1 MTMHSAY
8 INGEYITGKGS
19 PITLVNPAKPSDTFQ
34 YAAATSTDLER
45 AITGAKAAFK
55 QWSQMTPA
63 QRSAALLKFADAIA
77 ADSAKLTELEVRES
91 GKPVAVF
98 RDGELPFAIDNLKY
112 FAAAARSLDGTG
124 AGVLSEGYTSMLI
137 KRPIGIVGSI
147 APWNFPLIMAI
158 WKFGPALAAGNA
170 VILKPAPSTPS
181 TALRMA
187 ELAVQSGLP
196 KGLLNVVSGD
206 DDLGKALVGHKDIA
220 MISVTGATST
230 GQAIMAEASK
240 TTKRLHL
247 ELGGKAPAIVFDD
260 ADIKAMAHA
269 LAMGSTYNTGQD
281 CTAATRIYVHTS
293 KFDEAVKELTAVM
306 SSIKYGDPQNSTS
319 DIGPLISEEHRNRV
333 HGFVERA
340 KASGATI
347 HTGGFIP
354 ESEGFY
360 YPPTL
365 ITDAK
370 QNSQAV
376 QSEIFGPVVVVLAFS
391 TEEEAIS
398 LANDCAYGLAS
409 SVWTTDVARAMRV
422 THQLEV
428 GVTWINDHL
437 PIASEAPHGGVKGS
451 GFGKDMSAE
460 SVAEYSVT
468 RHIMI
473 KHAQTEA
480 KDSFRPA

>member
-1 MTMHSAY
+1 MTLHSAY
-8 INGEYITGKGS
+8 INGEYVTGKGS
-19 PITLVNPAKPSDTFQ
+19 PIKLVNPAKPSDTFE
-34 YAAATSTDLER
+34 YTAATTTDLEN
-45 AITGAKAAFK
+45 AITGAKAAYK

-63 QRSAALLKFADAIA
+63 QRSAALLKFADAID

-112 FAAAARSLDGTG
+112 FAAAARSLDGTS
-124 AGVLSEGYTSMLI
+124 AGVLSQGYTSMMI

-170 VILKPAPSTPS
+170 VILKPAPNTPS

-196 KGLLNVVSGD
+196 KGLFNVLSGD
-206 DDLGKALVGHKDIA
+206 DDLGKALVAHKDIA
-220 MISVTGATST
+220 MISVTGATTT

-240 TTKRLHL
+240 TIKRLHL
-247 ELGGKAPAIVFDD
+247 ELGGKAPAIVFED

-269 LAMGSTYNTGQD
+269 LSMGSTYNTGQD

-293 KFDEAVKELTAVM
+293 KFDAAVKDLASVM
-306 SSIKYGDPQNSTS
+306 SSIKYGDPQDPTS
-319 DIGPLISEEHRNRV
+319 DIGPLISQEHRTRV
-333 HGFVERA
+333 HSFVENA
-340 KASGATI
+340 KAAGATI

-354 ESEGFY
+354 STEGFY

-370 QNSQAV
+370 QDSDAV
-376 QSEIFGPVVVVLAFS
+376 QKEIFGPVVVVLPFN
-391 TEEEAIS
+391 TEEEAIA

>member
-1 MTMHSAY
+1 MTTHSAY
-8 INGEYITGKGS
+8 INGEYVTGKGA

-34 YAAATSTDLER
+34 YAAATTSDLES
-45 AITGAKAAFK
+45 AITGAKAAYK
-55 QWSQMTPA
+55 HWSQLTPA
-63 QRSAALLKFADAIA
+63 VRSAALLKFADAIA

-98 RDGELPFAIDNLKY
+98 RDGELPFAADNLKY

-196 KGLLNVVSGD
+196 KGLLNVLSGD
-206 DDLGKALVGHKDIA
+206 DDLGKALVAHKDIA
-220 MISVTGATST
+220 MISVTGATTT

-247 ELGGKAPAIVFDD
+247 ELGGKAPAIVFED

-281 CTAATRIYVHTS
+281 CTAATRIYVHSS
-293 KFDEAVKELTAVM
+293 KFDAAVNELTSVM
-306 SSIKYGDPQNSTS
+306 SSIKYGDPQDPSS
-319 DIGPLISEEHRNRV
+319 DIGPLISAEHRTRV
-333 HGFVERA
+333 HAFVENA
-340 KASGATI
+340 KSAGATI

-354 ESEGFY
+354 DIDGFY

-370 QNSQAV
+370 QNSDAV
-376 QSEIFGPVVVVLAFS
+376 QKEIFGPVVVVLPFS
-391 TEEEAIS
+391 TEDEAIA

>member
-34 YAAATSTDLER
+34 YAAATSADLES
-45 AITGAKAAFK
+45 AITGAKTAYK

-137 KRPIGIVGSI
+137 KRPIGVVGSI

-220 MISVTGATST
+220 MISVTGATTT

-247 ELGGKAPAIVFDD
+247 ELGGKAPALVFDD

-306 SSIKYGDPQNSTS
+306 SSIKYGNPQDSTS

-354 ESEGFY
+354 DSEGFY
-360 YPPTL
+360 YPPTV

-370 QNSQAV
+370 QNSEAV
-376 QSEIFGPVVVVLAFS
+376 QSEIFGPVVVVLAFT
-391 TEEEAIS
+391 TEEEAIA

>member
-1 MTMHSAY
+1 MTTHSAY
-8 INGEYITGKGS
+8 INGEYVTGKGA

-34 YAAATSTDLER
+34 YAAATASDLES
-45 AITGAKAAFK
+45 AITSAKAAYK
-55 QWSQMTPA
+55 QWSQLTPA
-63 QRSAALLKFADAIA
+63 VRSASLRKFADAIA

-98 RDGELPFAIDNLKY
+98 RDGELPFAVDNLKY

-124 AGVLSEGYTSMLI
+124 AGVLSEGYTSMMI

-196 KGLLNVVSGD
+196 KGLLNVLSGD
-206 DDLGKALVGHKDIA
+206 DDLGKALVAHKDIA
-220 MISVTGATST
+220 MISVTGATTT

-247 ELGGKAPAIVFDD
+247 ELGGKAPAIVFED

-281 CTAATRIYVHTS
+281 CTAATRIYVHSS
-293 KFDEAVKELTAVM
+293 KFDAAVKELTAVM
-306 SSIKYGDPQNSTS
+306 SSIKYGDPHDSTS
-319 DIGPLISEEHRNRV
+319 DIGPLISAEHRMRV
-333 HGFVERA
+333 HSFVENA
-340 KASGATI
+340 KSAGAI
-347 HTGGFIP
+347 VHTGGFIP
-354 ESEGFY
+354 DSEGFY

-365 ITDAK
+365 ITEAK
-370 QNSQAV
+370 QNSDAV
-376 QSEIFGPVVVVLAFS
+376 QKEIFGPVVVVLPFS
-391 TEEEAIS
+391 TEDEAIS
-398 LANDCAYGLAS
+398 LSNDCAYGLAS

>member
-1 MTMHSAY
+1 MTTYSAY
-8 INGEYITGKGS
+8 INGEYVTGKGS

-34 YAAATSTDLER
+34 YAAATTSDLES
-45 AITGAKAAFK
+45 AITGAKAAYK
-55 QWSQMTPA
+55 YWSQLTPA
-63 QRSAALLKFADAIA
+63 VRSAALLKFADAIA

-98 RDGELPFAIDNLKY
+98 RDGELPFAVDNLKY

-124 AGVLSEGYTSMLI
+124 AGVLSEGYTSMMI
-137 KRPIGIVGSI
+137 KRPIGIIGSI

-196 KGLLNVVSGD
+196 KGLLNVLSGD
-206 DDLGKALVGHKDIA
+206 DELGKALVAHKDIA
-220 MISVTGATST
+220 MISVTGATTT

-247 ELGGKAPAIVFDD
+247 ELGGKAPAIVFED

-281 CTAATRIYVHTS
+281 CTAATRIYVHSS
-293 KFDEAVKELTAVM
+293 KFDAAVKELTAVM
-306 SSIKYGDPQNSTS
+306 SSIKYGDPHDSTS
-319 DIGPLISEEHRNRV
+319 DIGPLISAEHRTRV
-333 HGFVERA
+333 HSFVENA
-340 KASGATI
+340 KSAGATI

-354 ESEGFY
+354 DIDGFY

-370 QNSQAV
+370 QNSEAV
-376 QSEIFGPVVVVLAFS
+376 QKEIFGPVVVVLPFS
-391 TEEEAIS
+391 TEDEAIT

>member
-1 MTMHSAY
+1 MTLHSAY
-8 INGEYITGKGS
+8 INGAYVTGQGS
-19 PITLVNPAKPSDTFQ
+19 PITLVNPAKPSDTFE
-34 YAAATSTDLER
+34 YAAATTADLEN
-45 AITGAKAAFK
+45 AIIGAKSAYK

-63 QRSAALLKFADAIA
+63 QRSAALLNFADAIA

-98 RDGELPFAIDNLKY
+98 RDGELPFAIDNLRY
-112 FAAAARSLDGTG
+112 FASAARSLDGTG
-124 AGVLSEGYTSMLI
+124 AGVLSEGYTSMLV

-187 ELAVQSGLP
+187 ELAVKSGLP
-196 KGLLNVVSGD
+196 KGLLNVLSGD
-206 DDLGKALVGHKDIA
+206 DDLGKALVAHKDIA
-220 MISVTGATST
+220 MISVTGATTT

-247 ELGGKAPAIVFDD
+247 ELGGKAPAIVFED
-260 ADIKAMAHA
+260 ADIKSMARA

-281 CTAATRIYVHTS
+281 CTAATRIYVHSS
-293 KFDEAVKELTAVM
+293 KFDEAVKELTSVM
-306 SSIKYGDPQNSTS
+306 LSIKYGDPQDPTS

-333 HGFVERA
+333 HGFVESA
-340 KASGATI
+340 QASGSTI

-365 ITDAK
+365 ITNAK
-370 QNSQAV
+370 QNSDAV
-376 QSEIFGPVVVVLAFS
+376 QKEIFGPVVVVLPFG
-391 TEEEAIS
+391 TEDEAIT

>member
-8 INGEYITGKGS
+8 INGEYVTGKGS

-260 ADIKAMAHA
+260 ADIKTMAHA

-306 SSIKYGDPQNSTS
+306 SSIKYGDPLNSTS

-370 QNSQAV
+370 QNSEAV

-473 KHAQTEA
+473 KHAQAEA

>member
-1 MTMHSAY
+1 MTLHSAY
-8 INGEYITGKGS
+8 INGEYVTGKGS
-19 PITLVNPAKPSDTFQ
+19 PIRLVNPAKPSDTFE
-34 YAAATSTDLER
+34 YTAATTTDLEN
-45 AITGAKAAFK
+45 AITGAKAAYK

-63 QRSAALLKFADAIA
+63 QRSAALLKFADAID
-77 ADSAKLTELEVRES
+77 ADSTKLTDLEVRES

-124 AGVLSEGYTSMLI
+124 AGVLSDGYTSMLI

-196 KGLLNVVSGD
+196 KGLLNVLSGD
-206 DDLGKALVGHKDIA
+206 DDLGKALVAHKDVA
-220 MISVTGATST
+220 MISVTGATTT

-247 ELGGKAPAIVFDD
+247 ELGGKAPAIVFED
-260 ADIKAMAHA
+260 ADVKAMAHA

-281 CTAATRIYVHTS
+281 CTAATRIYVQAS
-293 KFDEAVKELTAVM
+293 RFDVAVKELTSVM
-306 SSIKYGDPQNSTS
+306 SSIKYGDPHDPAS
-319 DIGPLISEEHRNRV
+319 DIGPLISEEHRTRV
-333 HGFVERA
+333 HSFVENA
-340 KASGATI
+340 KTEGATI

-354 ESEGFY
+354 DAEGFY

-365 ITDAK
+365 ITEAK
-370 QNSQAV
+370 QNSDAV
-376 QSEIFGPVVVVLAFS
+376 QKEIFGPVVVVLPFN
-391 TEEEAIS
+391 TEDEAIA

>member
-306 SSIKYGDPQNSTS
+306 SSIKYGDPLNSTS

-370 QNSQAV
+370 QNSEAV

>member
-34 YAAATSTDLER
+34 YAAATSADLES
-45 AITGAKAAFK
+45 AITGAKTAYK

-112 FAAAARSLDGTG
+112 FAAVARSLDGTG

-220 MISVTGATST
+220 MISVTGATTT

-306 SSIKYGDPQNSTS
+306 SSIKYGNPQDSTS

-360 YPPTL
+360 
-365 ITDAK
+365 
-370 QNSQAV
+370 
-376 QSEIFGPVVVVLAFS
+376 
-391 TEEEAIS
+391 
-398 LANDCAYGLAS
+398 
-409 SVWTTDVARAMRV
+409 
-422 THQLEV
+422 
-428 GVTWINDHL
+428 
-437 PIASEAPHGGVKGS
+437 
-451 GFGKDMSAE
+451 
-460 SVAEYSVT
+460 
-468 RHIMI
+468 
-473 KHAQTEA
+473 
-480 KDSFRPA
+480 

>member
-1 MTMHSAY
+1 
-8 INGEYITGKGS
+8 
-19 PITLVNPAKPSDTFQ
+19 
-34 YAAATSTDLER
+34 
-45 AITGAKAAFK
+45 
-55 QWSQMTPA
+55 
-63 QRSAALLKFADAIA
+63 
-77 ADSAKLTELEVRES
+77 
-91 GKPVAVF
+91 
-98 RDGELPFAIDNLKY
+98 
-112 FAAAARSLDGTG
+112 
-124 AGVLSEGYTSMLI
+124 
-137 KRPIGIVGSI
+137 
-147 APWNFPLIMAI
+147 
-158 WKFGPALAAGNA
+158 
-170 VILKPAPSTPS
+170 
-181 TALRMA
+181 
-187 ELAVQSGLP
+187 
-196 KGLLNVVSGD
+196 
-206 DDLGKALVGHKDIA
+206 
-220 MISVTGATST
+220 MISVTGATTT

-240 TTKRLHL
+240 STKRLHL
-247 ELGGKAPAIVFDD
+247 ELGGKAPAIVFGD

-293 KFDEAVKELTAVM
+293 KYDEAVKELTAVM
-306 SSIKYGDPQNSTS
+306 SSIKYGDPQDSTS

-370 QNSQAV
+370 QNSEAV
-376 QSEIFGPVVVVLAFS
+376 QSEIFGPVVVVLAFT
-391 TEEEAIS
+391 TEEEAIA

>member
-1 MTMHSAY
+1 MTTHSAY
-8 INGEYITGKGS
+8 INGEYVTGKGA

-34 YAAATSTDLER
+34 YAAATISDLEN
-45 AITGAKAAFK
+45 AITGAKAAYK
-55 QWSQMTPA
+55 HWSQLTPA
-63 QRSAALLKFADAIA
+63 VRSAALLKFADAIA

-98 RDGELPFAIDNLKY
+98 RDGELPFAADNLKY

-196 KGLLNVVSGD
+196 KGLLNVLSGD
-206 DDLGKALVGHKDIA
+206 DDLGKALVAHKDVA
-220 MISVTGATST
+220 MISVTGATTT

-247 ELGGKAPAIVFDD
+247 ELGGKAPAIVFED

-281 CTAATRIYVHTS
+281 CTAATRIYVHSS
-293 KFDEAVKELTAVM
+293 KFDAAVKELTSVM
-306 SSIKYGDPQNSTS
+306 SSIKYGDPQDPSS
-319 DIGPLISEEHRNRV
+319 DIGPLISAEHRTRV
-333 HGFVERA
+333 HSFVENA
-340 KASGATI
+340 KSAGATI

-354 ESEGFY
+354 DIDGFY

-370 QNSQAV
+370 QSSDAV
-376 QSEIFGPVVVVLAFS
+376 QKEIFGPVVVVLPFS
-391 TEEEAIS
+391 TEDEAIS

>member
-1 MTMHSAY
+1 MTTYSAY
-8 INGEYITGKGS
+8 INGEYVTGKGS
-19 PITLVNPAKPSDTFQ
+19 PITLVNPAKPSDTFT
-34 YAAATSTDLER
+34 YTAATTADLES
-45 AITGAKAAFK
+45 AITGAKAAYK
-55 QWSQMTPA
+55 IWSQLTPA
-63 QRSAALLKFADAIA
+63 VRSTALLKFADAIA
-77 ADSAKLTELEVRES
+77 ADSQKLTELEVRES

-98 RDGELPFAIDNLKY
+98 RDGELPFAVDNLRY

-124 AGVLSEGYTSMLI
+124 AGVLSDGYTSMLI
-137 KRPIGIVGSI
+137 KRPIGIIGSI

-220 MISVTGATST
+220 MISVTGATTT

-247 ELGGKAPAIVFDD
+247 ELGGKAPAIVFED

-281 CTAATRIYVHTS
+281 CTAATRIYVHAS
-293 KFDEAVKELTAVM
+293 KFDEAVKELTSVM
-306 SSIKYGDPQNSTS
+306 SSIKYGDPQDASS
-319 DIGPLISEEHRNRV
+319 DIGPLISAEHRTRV
-333 HGFVERA
+333 HGFVESA
-340 KASGATI
+340 KAAGAII

-354 ESEGFY
+354 DTDGFY

-370 QNSQAV
+370 QNSDAV
-376 QSEIFGPVVVVLAFS
+376 QKEIFGPVVVVLPFT
-391 TEEEAIS
+391 TEDEAIA
-398 LANDCAYGLAS
+398 LANDSAYGLAS
-409 SVWTTDVARAMRV
+409 SVWTTDVARALRV

>member
-1 MTMHSAY
+1 MTTHSAY
-8 INGEYITGKGS
+8 INGEYVTGKGA

-34 YAAATSTDLER
+34 YAAATTSDLEN
-45 AITGAKAAFK
+45 AITGAKAAYK
-55 QWSQMTPA
+55 HWSQLTPA
-63 QRSAALLKFADAIA
+63 VRSAALLKFADAIA

-98 RDGELPFAIDNLKY
+98 RDGELPFAVDNLKY

-196 KGLLNVVSGD
+196 KGLLNVLSGD
-206 DDLGKALVGHKDIA
+206 DDLGKALVAHKDIA
-220 MISVTGATST
+220 MISVTGATTT

-247 ELGGKAPAIVFDD
+247 ELGGKAPAIVFED

-281 CTAATRIYVHTS
+281 CTAATRIYVHSS
-293 KFDEAVKELTAVM
+293 KFDAAVNELTSVM
-306 SSIKYGDPQNSTS
+306 SSIKYGDPQDPSS
-319 DIGPLISEEHRNRV
+319 DIGPLISAEHRTRV
-333 HGFVERA
+333 HSFVENA
-340 KASGATI
+340 KSAGAII

-354 ESEGFY
+354 DADGFY

-370 QNSQAV
+370 QNSDAV
-376 QSEIFGPVVVVLAFS
+376 QKEIFGPVVVVLPFS
-391 TEEEAIS
+391 TEDEAIA

>member
-1 MTMHSAY
+1 
-8 INGEYITGKGS
+8 
-19 PITLVNPAKPSDTFQ
+19 
-34 YAAATSTDLER
+34 
-45 AITGAKAAFK
+45 FK
-55 QWSQMTPA
+55 VWSQLTPSV
-63 QRSAALLKFADAIA
+63 RSAALLKFADAIA
-77 ADSAKLTELEVRES
+77 ADFAKLTELEVRES

-98 RDGELPFAIDNLKY
+98 RDGELPFAVDNLKY

-124 AGVLSEGYTSMLI
+124 AGVLSEGYTSMMV

-196 KGLLNVVSGD
+196 KGLLNVLSGD
-206 DDLGKALVGHKDIA
+206 DDLGKALVAHKDVA
-220 MISVTGATST
+220 MISVTGATTT

-247 ELGGKAPAIVFDD
+247 ELGGKAPAIVFED

-293 KFDEAVKELTAVM
+293 QFDAAVKELTSVM
-306 SSIKYGDPQNSTS
+306 SSIKYGDPQESTS
-319 DIGPLISEEHRNRV
+319 DIGPLISVEHRTRV
-333 HGFVERA
+333 HGFVENA
-340 KASGATI
+340 KAAGATI

-354 ESEGFY
+354 EAEGFY

-365 ITDAK
+365 ITNAK
-370 QNSQAV
+370 QNSEAV
-376 QSEIFGPVVVVLAFS
+376 QKEIFGPVVVVLPFN
-391 TEEEAIS
+391 TEDEAVA

-473 KHAQTEA
+473 KHAQTQA

>member
-1 MTMHSAY
+1 M
-8 INGEYITGKGS
+8 
-19 PITLVNPAKPSDTFQ
+19 
-34 YAAATSTDLER
+34 
-45 AITGAKAAFK
+45 
-55 QWSQMTPA
+55 WSQLTPSV
-63 QRSAALLKFADAIA
+63 RSAALLKFADAIA
-77 ADSAKLTELEVRES
+77 ADFAKLTELEVRES

-98 RDGELPFAIDNLKY
+98 RDGELPFAVDNLKY

-124 AGVLSEGYTSMLI
+124 AGVLSEGYTSMMV

-196 KGLLNVVSGD
+196 KGLLNVLSGD
-206 DDLGKALVGHKDIA
+206 DDLGKALVAHKDVA
-220 MISVTGATST
+220 MISVTGATTT

-247 ELGGKAPAIVFDD
+247 ELGGKAPAIVFED

-293 KFDEAVKELTAVM
+293 QFDAAVKELTSVM
-306 SSIKYGDPQNSTS
+306 SSIKYGDPQESTS
-319 DIGPLISEEHRNRV
+319 DIGPLISVEHRTRV
-333 HGFVERA
+333 HGFVENA
-340 KASGATI
+340 KAAGATI

-354 ESEGFY
+354 EAEGFY

-365 ITDAK
+365 ITNAK
-370 QNSQAV
+370 QNSEAV
-376 QSEIFGPVVVVLAFS
+376 QKEIFGPVVVVLPFN
-391 TEEEAIS
+391 TEDEAVA

-473 KHAQTEA
+473 KHAQTQA

>member
-1 MTMHSAY
+1 MM
-8 INGEYITGKGS
+8 
-19 PITLVNPAKPSDTFQ
+19 
-34 YAAATSTDLER
+34 
-45 AITGAKAAFK
+45 
-55 QWSQMTPA
+55 
-63 QRSAALLKFADAIA
+63 
-77 ADSAKLTELEVRES
+77 
-91 GKPVAVF
+91 
-98 RDGELPFAIDNLKY
+98 
-112 FAAAARSLDGTG
+112 
-124 AGVLSEGYTSMLI
+124 I

-147 APWNFPLIMAI
+147 APWNFPLIMTI

-196 KGLLNVVSGD
+196 KGLLNVLSGD
-206 DDLGKALVGHKDIA
+206 DDLGKALVAHKDIA
-220 MISVTGATST
+220 MISVTGATTT

-247 ELGGKAPAIVFDD
+247 ELGGKAPAIVFED

-293 KFDEAVKELTAVM
+293 KFDAAVKELTAVM
-306 SSIKYGDPQNSTS
+306 SSIKYGDPQDPAS
-319 DIGPLISEEHRNRV
+319 DIGPLISEEHRTRV
-333 HGFVERA
+333 HGFVENA
-340 KASGATI
+340 KSAGATI

-354 ESEGFY
+354 ELEGFY

-365 ITDAK
+365 ITGAK
-370 QNSQAV
+370 QNSEAV
-376 QSEIFGPVVVVLAFS
+376 QKEIFGPVVVVLPFS
-391 TEEEAIS
+391 TEDEAIT

>member
-1 MTMHSAY
+1 
-8 INGEYITGKGS
+8 
-19 PITLVNPAKPSDTFQ
+19 
-34 YAAATSTDLER
+34 
-45 AITGAKAAFK
+45 
-55 QWSQMTPA
+55 
-63 QRSAALLKFADAIA
+63 
-77 ADSAKLTELEVRES
+77 
-91 GKPVAVF
+91 
-98 RDGELPFAIDNLKY
+98 
-112 FAAAARSLDGTG
+112 
-124 AGVLSEGYTSMLI
+124 MLI

-196 KGLLNVVSGD
+196 KGLLNVLSGD
-206 DDLGKALVGHKDIA
+206 DDLGKALVSHKDIA
-220 MISVTGATST
+220 MISVTGATTT

-247 ELGGKAPAIVFDD
+247 ELGGKAPAIVFED

-293 KFDEAVKELTAVM
+293 KFDAAVKELTSVM
-306 SSIKYGDPQNSTS
+306 SSIKYGDPQDPAS
-319 DIGPLISEEHRNRV
+319 DIGPLISAEHRTRV
-333 HGFVERA
+333 HGFVENA
-340 KASGATI
+340 KSAGATI

-354 ESEGFY
+354 DIDGFY

-370 QNSQAV
+370 QNSDAV
-376 QSEIFGPVVVVLAFS
+376 QKEIFGPVVVVLPFS
-391 TEEEAIS
+391 TEDEAIA

-409 SVWTTDVARAMRV
+409 SVWTTDVSRALRV

>member
-1 MTMHSAY
+1 MTTHSAY
-8 INGEYITGKGS
+8 INGEYVTGKGS

-34 YAAATSTDLER
+34 YAAATTSDLES
-45 AITGAKAAFK
+45 AITGAKVAYK
-55 QWSQMTPA
+55 QWSQLTPA
-63 QRSAALLKFADAIA
+63 VRSAALLKFADAIA
-77 ADSAKLTELEVRES
+77 TDSAKLTELEVRES

-98 RDGELPFAIDNLKY
+98 RDGELPFAVDNLKY

-124 AGVLSEGYTSMLI
+124 AGVLSEGYTSMMI

-196 KGLLNVVSGD
+196 KGLLNVLSGD
-206 DDLGKALVGHKDIA
+206 DDLGKALVAHKDIA
-220 MISVTGATST
+220 MISVTGATTT

-247 ELGGKAPAIVFDD
+247 ELGGKAPAIVFED

-293 KFDEAVKELTAVM
+293 KLDAAVKELAAVM
-306 SSIKYGDPQNSTS
+306 SSIKYGDPHDSTS
-319 DIGPLISEEHRNRV
+319 DIGPLISAEHRTRV
-333 HGFVERA
+333 HSFVENA
-340 KASGATI
+340 KSAGATI

-354 ESEGFY
+354 DAEGFY

-370 QNSQAV
+370 QSSDAV
-376 QSEIFGPVVVVLAFS
+376 QKEIFGPVVVVLPFN
-391 TEEEAIS
+391 TEDEAIA

>member
-1 MTMHSAY
+1 MTTYSAY
-8 INGEYITGKGS
+8 INGEYVTGKGS
-19 PITLVNPAKPSDTFQ
+19 QITLVNPAKPSDTFA
-34 YAAATSTDLER
+34 YTAATTADLES
-45 AITGAKAAFK
+45 AITGAKSAYK
-55 QWSQMTPA
+55 SWSQLTPA
-63 QRSAALLKFADAIA
+63 LRSAALLKFADAIA
-77 ADSAKLTELEVRES
+77 ADSEKLTELEVRES

-98 RDGELPFAIDNLKY
+98 RDGELPFAVDNLHY

-124 AGVLSEGYTSMLI
+124 AGVLSDGYTSMLI
-137 KRPIGIVGSI
+137 KRPIGIIGSI

-220 MISVTGATST
+220 MISVTGATTT

-247 ELGGKAPAIVFDD
+247 ELGGKAPAIVFED
-260 ADIKAMAHA
+260 ADIRAMAHA

-281 CTAATRIYVHTS
+281 CTAATRIYVHAST
-293 KFDEAVKELTAVM
+293 FDAAVKELTAVM
-306 SSIKYGDPQNSTS
+306 SSIKYGDPHDASS
-319 DIGPLISEEHRNRV
+319 DIGPLISAEHRTRV
-333 HGFVERA
+333 HGFVEDA
-340 KASGATI
+340 KAAGATI
-347 HTGGFIP
+347 HTGGFVP
-354 ESEGFY
+354 DTDGFY

-370 QNSQAV
+370 QNSDAV
-376 QSEIFGPVVVVLAFS
+376 QKEIFGPVVVVLPFT
-391 TEEEAIS
+391 TEDEAIA

-409 SVWTTDVARAMRV
+409 SVWTTDVARALRV